1 MEKCIK
7 KNFIDAEYFYQ
18 FNQKFFALAFM
29 FELFTAMSFNSCS
42 DIPCLFI
49 LLILAA
55 FYGQRKQYSRAYRQG
70 SFFVVYF
77 IMFML
82 VLKLI
87 NDILN
92 RIPFIK
98 DFMKYNKASM
108 IV

>member
-1 MEKCIK
+1 
-7 KNFIDAEYFYQ
+7 
-18 FNQKFFALAFM
+18 M

-70 SFFVVYF
+70 SFFIVYF

-82 VLKLI
+82 VLKLV

-98 DFMKYNKASM
+98 DFMKYNKAST
-108 IV
+108 IVQVNHLVFGGSASLEDGTTVNGKNV